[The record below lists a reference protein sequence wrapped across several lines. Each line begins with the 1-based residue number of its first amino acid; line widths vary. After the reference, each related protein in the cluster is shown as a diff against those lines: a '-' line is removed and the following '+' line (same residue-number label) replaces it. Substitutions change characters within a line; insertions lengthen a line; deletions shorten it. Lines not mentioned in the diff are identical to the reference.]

1 MSTLG
6 FPKIWYISI
15 NNVVCPQAWHQSCE
29 RTIIYQEMVTLNK
42 YYWVDSDMTS
52 IIPIGSMI
60 TLDIVVGP
68 QVWHQSYEHKILIHL
83 L

>member
-1 MSTLG
+1 M
-6 FPKIWYISI
+6 
-15 NNVVCPQAWHQSCE
+15 CPQAWHQSCE

-68 QVWHQSYEHKILIHL
+68 QVWHQSYEQKIGKIIAHTYPLKIGGGGEGNYT
-83 L
+83 